1 MTNSLL
7 DRAARPLRR
16 LHRGLRSVLVTPRI
30 RPEILATPGGPQS
43 MPDATAVVTCRAGA
57 EAGLARLDS
66 RLCRAEDLESVSFR
80 DWAARLGEPHR
91 LHRKLWEFCY
101 LCQALSER
109 GMLQPGRRGLGFAVG
124 QESLPALFASLGCR
138 IMASD
143 LAPDD
148 DRAQGWARTGQ
159 WADSL
164 ASLNQRGLCP
174 ADQFAA
180 RVQFQPVDMNN
191 IPADLC
197 RGEFDFTWSSCS
209 FEHCGSIALGS
220 AFVERQMAC
229 LRPGGVAV
237 HTTEFNLS
245 SNQGT
250 VFSGPTVIYRRADIE
265 QLVSRLIAEGH
276 HVEPL
281 NLDLGNHPL
290 AHHVDERPYSSDR
303 HVRLALYGYAVTSIG
318 LIIRKAG

>member
-1 MTNSLL
+1 MESSLL
-7 DRAARPLRR
+7 DRAVRPLRR

-30 RPEILATPGGPQS
+30 RPEILAGAAVPPQASSRPASSLAGGSP
-43 MPDATAVVTCRAGA
+43 A
-57 EAGLARLDS
+57 ARLDS
-66 RLCRAEDLESVSFR
+66 RLCRGEDLESAEFR
-80 DWAARLGEPHR
+80 QWASRLQEPHR

-124 QESLPALFASLGCR
+124 QESLPALFAAYGCR
-138 IMASD
+138 ITASD
-143 LAPDD
+143 LASDD

-174 ADQFAA
+174 ADKFATQ
-180 RVQFQPVDMNN
+180 VEFLPVDMNH
-191 IPADLC
+191 IPDSLC
-197 RGEFDFTWSSCS
+197 QGEYDFTWSSCS

-220 AFVERQMAC
+220 AFLERQMAC
-229 LRPGGVAV
+229 LRPGGIAV

-250 VFSGPTVIYRRADIE
+250 ITSGPTVIYRRADIE
-265 QLVSRLIAEGH
+265 QLVARLTAAGH
-276 HVEPL
+276 HVEPV
-281 NLDLGNHPL
+281 NLDLGRHPL
-290 AHHVDERPYSSDR
+290 ALEVDDPPYSHDR
-303 HVRLALYGYAVTSIG
+303 HLRLALYGYAVTSIG
-318 LIIRKAG
+318 LIVRKAS

>member
-1 MTNSLL
+1 
-7 DRAARPLRR
+7 
-16 LHRGLRSVLVTPRI
+16 
-30 RPEILATPGGPQS
+30 
-43 MPDATAVVTCRAGA
+43 
-57 EAGLARLDS
+57 
-66 RLCRAEDLESVSFR
+66 
-80 DWAARLGEPHR
+80 
-91 LHRKLWEFCY
+91 
-101 LCQALSER
+101 
-109 GMLQPGRRGLGFAVG
+109 
-124 QESLPALFASLGCR
+124 
-138 IMASD
+138 MASD

-250 VFSGPTVIYRRADIE
+250 VSSGPTVIYRRADIE
-265 QLVSRLIAEGH
+265 QLVSQLTAEGH
-276 HVEPL
+276 YVEPL